1 MRNIKMVK
9 CLKVLGVFISL
20 TSCVYATDI
29 KIAVVNTDR
38 ILRESA
44 PAVRA
49 GKKLESE
56 FAPRKKE
63 LVRLSSQLR
72 NLQQQLEKG
81 KLDEAA
87 RRTTERELL
96 RLNQDFQRIQL
107 EFNEDMTTRSNEEL
121 STLNATVTK
130 AIQQLAE
137 EENIDLVLQE
147 AVYRSKRI
155 DITDKALKYL
165 SDK

>member
-1 MRNIKMVK
+1 MAK
-9 CLKVLGVFISL
+9 CGKILGIFMAL
-20 TSCVYATDI
+20 TSCVYATDL

-49 GKKLESE
+49 GEKLEAE
-56 FAPRKKE
+56 FAPRKEE
-63 LVRLSSQLR
+63 LVKLSSQLR
-72 NLQQQLEKG
+72 SLQQQLEKG
-81 KLDEAA
+81 KLNEVA
-87 RRTTERELL
+87 RRAKERELL
-96 RLNQDFQRIQL
+96 RLNQNFQFMQL
-107 EFNEDMTTRSNEEL
+107 KFNEDMKTRSNEEL

-137 EENIDLVLQE
+137 EESIDLVLQE
-147 AVYRSKRI
+147 AVYRSERI
-155 DITDKALKYL
+155 DITDKTLKYL

>member
-1 MRNIKMVK
+1 MVK
-9 CLKVLGVFISL
+9 CIKLIGIFISL
-20 TSCVYATDI
+20 MSYAYATDF

-56 FAPRKKE
+56 FAPRKEK
-63 LVRLSSQLR
+63 LIKLSSQLR
-72 NLQQQLEKG
+72 HLQQQLEKG

-87 RRTTERELL
+87 RSKTEQALL
-96 RLNQDFQRIQL
+96 QLEQDFQRIQL
-107 EFNEDMTTRSNEEL
+107 EFNKDMTTRSNEEL
-121 STLNATVTK
+121 STLNTIVTK

-137 EENIDLVLQE
+137 KENIDLVLQE

-155 DITDKALKYL
+155 DITDQALKYL

>member
-1 MRNIKMVK
+1 MVK
-9 CLKVLGVFISL
+9 CIKLIGIFISMM
-20 TSCVYATDI
+20 SYAYATDF

-56 FAPRKKE
+56 FAPRKEK
-63 LVRLSSQLR
+63 LIKLSSQLR
-72 NLQQQLEKG
+72 HLQQQLEKG

-87 RRTTERELL
+87 RSKTEQALL
-96 RLNQDFQRIQL
+96 QLEQDFQRIQL
-107 EFNEDMTTRSNEEL
+107 EFNKDMTTRSNEEL
-121 STLNATVTK
+121 STLNTIVTK

-137 EENIDLVLQE
+137 KENIDLVLQE

-155 DITDKALKYL
+155 DITDQALKYL

>member
-1 MRNIKMVK
+1 MAKCVK
-9 CLKVLGVFISL
+9 ILGIFMAL
-20 TSCVYATDI
+20 TSCVYATDL

-49 GKKLESE
+49 GEKLEAE
-56 FAPRKKE
+56 FAPRKEE
-63 LVRLSSQLR
+63 LVKLSSQLR
-72 NLQQQLEKG
+72 SLQQQLEKG
-81 KLDEAA
+81 KLNEVA
-87 RRTTERELL
+87 RRAKERELL
-96 RLNQDFQRIQL
+96 RLNQNFQFMQL
-107 EFNEDMTTRSNEEL
+107 KFNEDMKTRSNEEL

-137 EENIDLVLQE
+137 EESIDLVLQE
-147 AVYRSKRI
+147 AVYRSERI
-155 DITDKALKYL
+155 DITDKTLKYL